1 MTEATSQATDGA
13 TDAAAETLHLEGPE
27 RVAASRFGLSDG
39 AVRRIKAMLA
49 KENDSASFFR
59 VSVTGGG
66 CSGFQYEFSFD
77 TEMGE
82 EDLVFERD
90 GVRLVI
96 DEMSLSF
103 VDGAELRYEEELVG
117 AYFKIEN
124 PNATSSC
131 GCGSSFSI

>member
-1 MTEATSQATDGA
+1 MTEATTQATNG
-13 TDAAAETLHLEGPE
+13 TDQTQVLDPE
-27 RVAASRFGLSDG
+27 RAGARRFGLSDG

-49 KENDSASFFR
+49 KEDDATSFFR

-77 TEMGE
+77 AEIGD

>member
-1 MTEATSQATDGA
+1 MTEAATEAA
-13 TDAAAETLHLEGPE
+13 TAAALTLPQDPE
-27 RVAASRFGLSDG
+27 RAGARRVGLSDG

-49 KENDSASFFR
+49 REENPETFFR
-59 VSVTGGG
+59 ISVTGGG

-77 TEMGE
+77 TAMGE

-103 VDGAELRYEEELVG
+103 VDGAELHYEEELVG
-117 AYFKIEN
+117 AYFTVRN

>member
-1 MTEATSQATDGA
+1 M
-13 TDAAAETLHLEGPE
+13 ETTARTVPLDPKRAGTR
-27 RVAASRFGLSDG
+27 RVGLADG
-39 AVRRIKAMLA
+39 AVKRIKAMLA
-49 KENDSASFFR
+49 REANPEAFFR
-59 VSVTGGG
+59 ISVTGGG
-66 CSGFQYEFSFD
+66 CSGFQYDFSFD
-77 TEMGE
+77 TVMGE
-82 EDLVFERD
+82 EDLIFERD

-117 AYFKIEN
+117 AYFTIEN